1 MNSCLNMTYGWVII
15 QRHSESSRVFGQHRQ
30 QHNRWIEQA
39 NVMWCDENIITWC
52 LNIRSKD
59 YFSGSLREK
68 TWSLIITV
76 AVELSFIGQLPLQQ
90 IKSEKWIKFLALW
103 VLIKTIY
110 QLFKLRLE
118 LSSPPHQPNSLLVK
132 LSVTSVSGIINVC
145 PSYGQ
150 KHRRKNIDI
159 QASYIPTRLSRK
171 EWEKL
176 SYLIFKT
183 VFNL

>member
-1 MNSCLNMTYGWVII
+1 MYRTGL
-15 QRHSESSRVFGQHRQ
+15 
-30 QHNRWIEQA
+30 
-39 NVMWCDENIITWC
+39 MWCDENIITWC

-59 YFSGSLREK
+59 YFSSSLSEK

-76 AVELSFIGQLPLQQ
+76 AVELSFIGQLPLQL
-90 IKSEKWIKFLALW
+90 IKSEKWITFLALW

-118 LSSPPHQPNSLLVK
+118 LSSPPHQPHSLSVK
-132 LSVTSVSGIINVC
+132 LSVTSVSRIINDC

-171 EWEKL
+171 EWKKL